1 MTRSTVLGVLTTG
14 AALIALPTASA
25 AAAVTGVVS
34 KKCYS
39 HIPAGDSEPVVVS
52 LSGGTPN
59 AGFVLAATV
68 PGKGTGSAG
77 STSGTFD
84 ATGSAVATIRSVSLP
99 GGGITPSKGRRID
112 LSVKDFGAAPDGLET
127 RLGSTLVTNLTMA
140 VDSGPRS
147 AKAKRLVS
155 VSGTPFANKA
165 LSAFITKA
173 NSTRVLKRIPL
184 GRANA
189 CGYADALAIVAPP
202 SRAPGSYRLYV
213 NAGTTLRK
221 SKALYYTFSIT
232 RRF

>member
-1 MTRSTVLGVLTTG
+1 MIRSSLLGVLTTG
-14 AALIALPTASA
+14 AALIALPTTAD
-25 AAAVTGVVS
+25 AAVTGVVS
-34 KKCYS
+34 KKCHS
-39 HIPAGDSEPVVVS
+39 HIPAGNSEPVVVT

-68 PGKGTGSAG
+68 PGRGTGSAG

-84 ATGSAVATIRSVSLP
+84 ATGSAVATITSVSLP
-99 GGGITPSKGRRID
+99 GGSINPSKGRKID

-127 RLGSTLVTNLTMA
+127 QLGSTLVTNLTMA

-147 AKAKRLVS
+147 ARAKRLVS
-155 VSGTPFANKA
+155 VSGTPFANQA
-165 LSAFITKA
+165 LSAFITKT

-184 GRANA
+184 GRANV
-189 CGYADALAIVAPP
+189 CGYADALAVVAPP
-202 SRAPGSYRLYV
+202 SRAPGKYRLYV
-213 NAGTTLRK
+213 NAGTRLVK